1 MTGTR
6 TFPQLSD
13 PFKTSVW
20 DPAEHLES
28 EEDIA
33 AYLGAAFEKGDPPLI
48 AAALGDV
55 CDARENAQIVLAAII
70 EREKRLACGSKDFLV
85 TTPHK
90 SP

>member
-20 DPAEHLES
+20 DPAEHRET

-33 AYLGAAFEKGDPPLI
+33 AYLDAAFEEGDPSLI
-48 AAALGDV
+48 AAALGAV
-55 CDARENAQIVLAAII
+55 
-70 EREKRLACGSKDFLV
+70 V
-85 TTPHK
+85 TR
-90 SP
+90 